1 MSTTIDQKVVEMR
14 FDNQH
19 FEKNVSTTMS
29 TLDKLKQKL
38 KFGDSSKG
46 LNEINRAVKNVDM
59 KGLGAGVDAV
69 HAKFSALQVM
79 GVTALA
85 NITNSAVNAGK
96 RMASALT
103 IDPIKTGFQE
113 YETQINAVQTILAN
127 TSSKGTNIDQV
138 NAALEELNKYADMT
152 IYNFTEM
159 TRNIGTFTAAGVDLD
174 TSVSAIKGIAN
185 LAAVS
190 GSTSQQASMAM
201 YQLSQALAS
210 GTVKLQDW
218 NSVINAG
225 MGGEVFQNAL
235 KRTATVMGTNV
246 DALIEKYGSF
256 KDSLTRGEWV
266 TSEILTETLNQF
278 TMAAKEGSKEWE
290 NYKKSLMDKGYTEE
304 QATEILKMA
313 NTATDAATK
322 VKTFTQLWD
331 VLKET
336 AQSGWS
342 QSWKIIIG
350 DFEEAKN
357 LLTPLSDVLKGFI
370 ERISEARNTLLESAL
385 GKGFTGIGKRLNAM
399 MKSMGKTADGIKEV
413 VDKVSDYTKIVDEIM
428 GGKWGDGQERWD
440 ALAKAGYDW
449 AHAQNLVNEK
459 LGDGTR
465 HATNYTEAQ
474 KKVAETHNK
483 SAESQD
489 KLNKSN
495 AKYIA
500 ALTKKSDA
508 ELKEM
513 GLIDAH
519 IKALRDLEAAAEK
532 TGIPLEEFI
541 ENIDQID
548 GRWLLINSFKNAGQG
563 LIKVFKAIG
572 EAWKDAFPPM
582 QANQLFNII
591 AGLHKFSTHLVM
603 SKETADDLTRTL
615 KGVFALV
622 DILTTVLG
630 GGFKIAFKLVSE
642 VLSYFNTDIL
652 SVTANIGDAIVGF
665 RNWFES
671 IFDISKVL
679 DVVVPAL
686 KKAGTFAMDWIS
698 SLSDIPMIAN
708 IIDIITT
715 AFNVLKN
722 ADWGSIGSDVI
733 AGFSNGLWSGIKN
746 TFNVLVDFGLDLIN
760 KFKEA
765 VGVQSPSWKMFE
777 IAQDFIQGFF
787 NGLKALAGTVW
798 DYIKDFGLKCVDA
811 IGKIDWGAV
820 FAVGVSIAMLYS
832 VKKIADALEAFSA
845 PFAGLGDILS
855 EVSGVVKSFGKV
867 TKAIAFDIRTKA
879 IKNLAV
885 SLGILVAAVVA
896 LTFIDTT
903 KLWNAVG
910 VIAALAGILVILAIA
925 SSKMSDASAEIG
937 KNGVS
942 IDGLKSGLV
951 SIGIAL
957 LLLAATVKLIGSMNP
972 ERAKAGFLGLVGVM
986 AAMLGFLWACKAI
999 TKGKVDE
1006 NITKIAGLMIKMSI
1020 ALMLMVAVIKMISKL
1035 KPEQLQKGAV
1045 FAVAFVIFVAALTKI
1060 GNTSTSETSKLG
1072 GMLIKISIA
1081 MMLIVG
1087 VLKLVDKLSI
1097 GEALKG
1103 VAFAAAFVL
1112 FIKALVWATKVGK
1125 DTEIAKIGGL
1135 LLSISFSMMLMVG
1148 VLKVVGSLS
1157 PGEMLKG
1164 VVFAGAFILFVKALI
1179 SVTTISSDQ
1188 QIAKVG
1194 LTLIAMSVALGIM
1207 AGVTAMLSLISIGG
1221 LAKGLIA
1228 IGLLTA
1234 MMTSMIK
1241 ATQGANDV
1249 KGNLIVLTVAIGLMA
1264 AAVAGLSLIDPK
1276 RLAGATLAMSMLMT
1290 TFGLMAKMAGAAKA
1304 SIGSLI
1310 VMTITI
1316 TLLAGLLWLLS
1327 TLNIELSILNAT
1339 SLSILL
1345 LAVSGAMFILSKMSI
1360 NIKNALVG
1368 VLALTAMSIP
1378 MLAFVGVLAVMSNI
1392 QNATSNAHLLSEL
1405 MIVMTAVLAAL
1416 TIIGN
1421 FWITGA
1427 IGMVALTAMAIP
1439 MLTFVGV
1446 LALMNKIQNAESNAT
1461 LLINLMTTMT
1471 KILVV
1476 LSIIGPLAS
1485 MGISAMQGLILL
1497 MGEVAVIAG
1506 VIGGL
1511 VEAFPSLQTFLDTG
1525 LPLLERLAESIGTM
1539 LGNFIG
1545 GIATG
1550 ISGALPQIGSD
1561 LSSFMVNATQ
1571 FIEGSKLIDETVVT
1585 GVSCLSKAI
1594 LALTGAELI
1603 NGIASFLSGGIS
1615 LGGLGSDLSAF
1626 MVNAKPFIDGVKL
1639 VDPSV
1644 AEGAKAL
1651 SETILILTGANLLEQ
1666 LTSFITGGSSLSD
1679 FGLQMAGLGTH
1690 LNTFVSNLGSFDE
1703 SKATS
1708 VEAAAKCIKTLA
1720 EAASTLPN
1728 EGGWAAKILGDNS
1741 LATFGSRLPMLG
1753 RNISLFATN
1762 LGTFDDNTVT
1772 TVDCAAKAIKAI
1784 AEAADT
1790 LPNEG
1795 GWAAK
1800 IFGENSIAT
1809 FGSKLPGLGMNLS
1822 SFATNLGTFD
1832 ESKVA
1837 TVKCAADAI
1846 AVMAKAGASI
1856 DGQAEWAKKIF
1867 GDNSLA
1873 TFGGQLGSLGT
1884 NLAAFATNLG
1894 TFDEAKVA
1902 TVNAAVRAIK
1912 ALTGLADANLEGA
1925 KANLGGFGSVLGTFG
1940 EDVAAMCSGLP
1951 STETLNTAESA
1962 IKKVLGLIDSIVSA
1976 DAKGAANFTNSL
1988 KKIGT
1993 DGVKKFVTAFTNSG
2007 ATNDTK
2013 NAGKKLMQN
2022 VIDGAESKNES
2033 FTKAVK
2039 LIVSDGADA
2048 VKDKYNS
2055 FYSAGKYLVEG
2066 LAAGINENTGV
2077 VTSAVSSMASAAAK
2091 AAKDALEI
2099 NSPSKVFRA
2108 IGYSI
2113 PEGLAMGIDRM
2124 RHMVEESSIGMT
2136 DTALDGVKGAIS
2148 RISDVVN
2155 GDIDSQ
2161 PTIRPVLDL
2170 SDIQTG
2176 AGTINKL
2183 LGVTPSVGV
2192 MSNVRAINSMMN
2204 RNQNGGNAEIV
2215 SAIDKLRG
2223 DLSNLGGDTYQ
2234 INGITYG
2241 ADSEVSGAIQ
2251 TLVRAM
2257 KMEGRT

>member
-190 GSTSQQASMAM
+190 GSTSQQASTAM
-201 YQLSQALAS
+201 YQLSQALAT

-218 NSVINAG
+218 NSVVNAG

-235 KRTATVMGTNV
+235 KRTAQVMGTDV
-246 DALIEKYGSF
+246 DALIKKYGSF
-256 KDSLTRGEWV
+256 RESLTRGEWL
-266 TSEILTETLNQF
+266 TTEILTETLNQF

-290 NYKKSLMDKGYTEE
+290 NYKKSLMDKGYTEQ
-304 QATEILKMA
+304 QANEILKMA

-331 VLKET
+331 VLKES

-350 DFEEAKN
+350 DFEEAKS
-357 LLTPLSDVLKGFI
+357 LLTPLADVLTGFI
-370 ERISEARNTLLESAL
+370 NKFSEARNKLLESAL
-385 GKGFTGIGKRLNAM
+385 GKGFTGISKRLDAM

-563 LIKVFKAIG
+563 LVTVFKAIG

-591 AGLHKFSTHLVM
+591 ASLHKFSTHLVM

-671 IFDISKVL
+671 IFNISKVL

-686 KKAGTFAMDWIS
+686 KKAGTFAMDWVI
-698 SLSDIPMIAN
+698 SLSDIPMIGR

-787 NGLKALAGTVW
+787 NGLKAIAGTVW

-855 EVSGVVKSFGKV
+855 SVSD
-867 TKAIAFDIRTKA
+867 AFDRLSKAMSFNIKTKA
-879 IKNLAV
+879 IKNLAI
-885 SLGILVAAVVA
+885 SLAILVGALLA
-896 LTFIDTT
+896 LTLIDDPK
-903 KLWNAVG
+903 KLWHAVG
-910 VIAALAGILVILAIA
+910 VILALSLILIGLAFA
-925 SSKMSDASAEIG
+925 TNQLSDASAKFG
-937 KNGVS
+937 TNGVN

-1045 FAVAFVIFVAALTKI
+1045 FAAAFVIFVAALTKI

-1081 MMLIVG
+1081 MMLMVG
-1087 VLKLVDKLSI
+1087 VLKLVDKLTI

-1103 VAFAAAFVL
+1103 IAFAAAFAL

-1157 PGEMLKG
+1157 AEEMLKG
-1164 VVFAGAFILFVKALI
+1164 VIFAGAFLLFVKALI

-1188 QIAKVG
+1188 QLAKVG

-1327 TLNIELSILNAT
+1327 TLNIELSIINAT

-1360 NIKNALVG
+1360 TVKNALVG

-1427 IGMVALTAMAIP
+1427 IGMVTLTAMAIP

-1497 MGEVAVIAG
+1497 MGEVAVMAG

-1762 LGTFDDNTVT
+1762 LGTFDDSTVT

-1846 AVMAKAGASI
+1846 AVMAKAATNI
-1856 DGQAEWAKKIF
+1856 DGQSEWAKKLF
-1867 GDNSLA
+1867 GDNGLA

-1925 KANLGGFGSVLGTFG
+1925 KANLGGFGNVLGTFG
-1940 EDVAAMCSGLP
+1940 EDVASMCSGLP
-1951 STETLNTAESA
+1951 STETLAKAESA
-1962 IKKVLGLIDSIVSA
+1962 INKVLGLIDSIVSA
-1976 DAKGAANFTNSL
+1976 DAKGAANFTNAL

-2022 VIDGAESKNES
+2022 VIDGAESKKS
-2033 FTKAVK
+2033 AFTKSVK
-2039 LIVSDGADA
+2039 LLVSDGADA
-2048 VKDKYNS
+2048 IEDKYNS

-2066 LAAGINENTGV
+2066 LAAGINENTGI

-2170 SDIQTG
+2170 SEIHTG

>member
-69 HAKFSALQVM
+69 NAKFSALQVM

-138 NAALEELNKYADMT
+138 NKALEELNKYADMT

-190 GSTSQQASMAM
+190 GSTSQQASTAM
-201 YQLSQALAS
+201 YQLSQALAT

-218 NSVINAG
+218 NSVVNAG

-235 KRTATVMGTNV
+235 KRTAQVMGTDV
-246 DALIEKYGSF
+246 DALIKKYGSF
-256 KDSLTRGEWV
+256 RESLTRGEWL
-266 TSEILTETLNQF
+266 TTEILTETLNQF

-290 NYKKSLMDKGYTEE
+290 NYKKSLMDKGYTEQ
-304 QATEILKMA
+304 QANEILKMA

-331 VLKET
+331 VLKES

-350 DFEEAKN
+350 DFEEAKS
-357 LLTPLSDVLKGFI
+357 LLTPLADVLTGFI
-370 ERISEARNTLLESAL
+370 NKFSEARNKLLESAL

-413 VDKVSDYTKIVDEIM
+413 VDKVSDYSKIVDEIM

-563 LIKVFKAIG
+563 LVTVFKAIG

-665 RNWFES
+665 RNGFES
-671 IFDISKVL
+671 IFNISKVL

-686 KKAGTFAMDWIS
+686 KKAGTFAMDWVS
-698 SLSDIPMIAN
+698 SLSDIPMIGR
-708 IIDIITT
+708 IIDIITA

-787 NGLKALAGTVW
+787 NGLKALSGTVW

-896 LTFIDTT
+896 LTFVDTK

-942 IDGLKSGLV
+942 IDGLKSGLI
-951 SIGIAL
+951 SIGLAL

-1045 FAVAFVIFVAALTKI
+1045 FAAAFVIFVAALTKI

-1081 MMLIVG
+1081 MMLMVG
-1087 VLKLVDKLSI
+1087 VLKLVDKLTI

-1103 VAFAAAFVL
+1103 IAFAAAFAL
-1112 FIKALVWATKVGK
+1112 FIKALVWATKVGR

-1157 PGEMLKG
+1157 AEEMLKG
-1164 VVFAGAFILFVKALI
+1164 VIFAGAFLLFVKALI

-1188 QIAKVG
+1188 QLAKVG
-1194 LTLIAMSVALGIM
+1194 LTLIAMSVALGI
-1207 AGVTAMLSLISIGG
+1207 
-1221 LAKGLIA
+1221 
-1228 IGLLTA
+1228 
-1234 MMTSMIK
+1234 
-1241 ATQGANDV
+1241 
-1249 KGNLIVLTVAIGLMA
+1249 MA

-1276 RLAGATLAMSMLMT
+1276 RLAGATLAMAMLMT

-1316 TLLAGLLWLLS
+1316 TLLAGVLWLLS
-1327 TLNIELSILNAT
+1327 TLNIELSIINAT

-1360 NIKNALVG
+1360 TIKNALVG
-1368 VLALTAMSIP
+1368 VLALTAMAIP

-1497 MGEVAVIAG
+1497 MGEVAVMAG

-1511 VEAFPSLQTFLDTG
+1511 MEAFPSLQTFLDTG

-1741 LATFGSRLPMLG
+1741 LATFGTRLPMLG

-1762 LGTFDDNTVT
+1762 LGTFDDSTVT

-1846 AVMAKAGASI
+1846 AVMAKAATNI
-1856 DGQAEWAKKIF
+1856 DGQSEWAKKLF
-1867 GDNSLA
+1867 GDNGLA

-1925 KANLGGFGSVLGTFG
+1925 KANLGGFGNVLGTFG

-1951 STETLNTAESA
+1951 SSETLAKAESA

-1976 DAKGAANFTNSL
+1976 DAKGAANFTNAL

-2108 IGYSI
+2108 IGYFI

-2223 DLSNLGGDTYQ
+2223 DLGNLGGDTYQ